1 MPCSHVHLVGV
12 ARTLETQSQ
21 RALWLS
27 SPRLKNSNISSV
39 FFLLRCPKASL
50 KSLYTH
56 SILEVFHNFCSFSER
71 RPGSPLH
78 WDAVTERR
86 KSFSFSAILPSNLQ
100 QLSCCQ
106 ERGCGFGGW
115 CGEVG
120 TVWGHAAGWGRGKQC
135 PVWRLLD
142 AAQGVTQDTHESMAR
157 CLLHA
162 ESSSPPTIL
171 RHCSYCQVS
180 SGIFI
185 VLYNYYTAHQKFS

>member
-100 QLSCCQ
+100 QLSKR
-106 ERGCGFGGW
+106 EGCGFGGW

-120 TVWGHAAGWGRGKQC
+120 TVWGHAAGWGQ
-135 PVWRLLD
+135 LLSPGWEEE
-142 AAQGVTQDTHESMAR
+142 AVP
-157 CLLHA
+157 CLK
-162 ESSSPPTIL
+162 TDG
-171 RHCSYCQVS
+171 CSTRSHSGHSQEHGQVS
-180 SGIFI
+180 TSCR
-185 VLYNYYTAHQKFS
+185 VQQPSYNLKAL